1 MPKKSNQKRSDGRIA
16 VQVYLGMVDGKRK
29 IKVVY
34 GKTQKEA
41 DAKAD
46 ELRAKLK
53 KGMTASSSRDSFEA
67 WAVFFLSSKSTKV
80 SNNQLD
86 LIKSRL
92 KFWIDE
98 LGGFKIDT
106 IRPIDIES
114 PLNKLVGRNPHTGKP
129 TAKNTLKSYMQILT
143 AVFDF
148 AIDNRIIDFNP
159 AARVELPKTVQ
170 PKQRRALT
178 VEEQRRV
185 IEFEHRGKPAMMLL
199 MLSGLRRGEATAL
212 TWNDID
218 FDKNTISVTKS
229 YDFKQREIKPPKN
242 GKSRIVYVPELL
254 IDYLKTVPHTSVF
267 VLTTQHGTMMT
278 ESAWR
283 RLLESYLC
291 DMNLKYGAFTSPQK
305 KFAPQKTPFVI
316 KPFTFHCLRHTFC
329 SMMYNS
335 GVDVLTAQQQM
346 GHSDVKTTLEIYT
359 HLDQEKKAT
368 NISKLNSD
376 VKKLFKSDSSQNN
389 LRAVDTQRF

>member
-1 MPKKSNQKRSDGRIA
+1 MPKKSNQKRADGRIA
-16 VQVYLGMVDGKRK
+16 VQVYLGTVDGKRK
-29 IKVVY
+29 YKTVY
-34 GKTQKEA
+34 GRTQKEA
-41 DAKAD
+41 DEKAV

-53 KGMTASSSRDSFEA
+53 KGMTVSSGQDSFEA
-67 WAVFFLSSKSTKV
+67 WANFFLCSKSMKV
-80 SNNQLD
+80 SDNQLD

-98 LGGFKIDT
+98 LGGFKIDA

-114 PLNKLVGRNPHTGKP
+114 PLNKLATRNPYTSNP
-129 TAKNTLKSYMQILT
+129 TAKKTLKSYMQILT
-143 AVFDF
+143 SVFDF

-159 AARVELPKTVQ
+159 ATRVELPKTVQ

-218 FDKNTISVTKS
+218 FDKKTISVTKS
-229 YDFKQREIKPPKN
+229 YDFKQHEIKPPKN

-254 IDYLKTVPHTSVF
+254 IDYLKTVPRTSVF

-278 ESAWR
+278 ESAWK

-291 DMNLKYGAFTSPQK
+291 DMNLKYGAFTKPQK

-316 KPFTFHCLRHTFC
+316 NPFTFHCLRHTFC

-359 HLDQEKKAT
+359 HLDQEKKSAD
-368 NISKLNSD
+368 ISKLNSSINEMQ
-376 VKKLFKSDSSQNN
+376 VRCKSKTS
-389 LRAVDTQRF
+389 

>member
-1 MPKKSNQKRSDGRIA
+1 MPKKSNQKRADGRIA
-16 VQVYLGMVDGKRK
+16 VQVYLGTVNGKRK
-29 IKVVY
+29 YKVVY
-34 GKTQKEA
+34 GRTQKEA
-41 DAKAD
+41 DEKAA

-53 KGMTASSSRDSFEA
+53 KGMTISSGQDSFEA
-67 WAVFFLSSKSTKV
+67 WAKFFLCSKSMKV
-80 SNNQLD
+80 SDNQLD

-98 LGGFKIDT
+98 LGALKIDT
-106 IRPIDIES
+106 IRPIDIEA
-114 PLNKLVGRNPHTGKP
+114 PLKKLADHNPHTGKP
-129 TAKNTLKSYMQILT
+129 TAKKTLKSYMQILT
-143 AVFDF
+143 SVFDF

-159 AARVELPKTVQ
+159 ATRVEPPKTVQ

-218 FDKNTISVTKS
+218 FDKKTISVTKS

-278 ESAWR
+278 ESAWK

-316 KPFTFHCLRHTFC
+316 QPFTLHCLRHTFC

-359 HLDQEKKAT
+359 HLDQEKKSAD
-368 NISKLNSD
+368 ISKLNSSINEMQ
-376 VKKLFKSDSSQNN
+376 VRCKSKTS
-389 LRAVDTQRF
+389 